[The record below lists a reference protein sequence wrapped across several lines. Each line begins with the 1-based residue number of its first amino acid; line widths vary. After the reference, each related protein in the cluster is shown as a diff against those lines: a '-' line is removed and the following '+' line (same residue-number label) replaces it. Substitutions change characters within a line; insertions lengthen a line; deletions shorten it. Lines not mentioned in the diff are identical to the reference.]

1 MAVELC
7 IEDLEKLVIAIIEEA
22 DHDMAKNLDPETAE
36 EPEFA
41 VDQLERLVKVA
52 DKELQSFNE
61 RETMK

>member
-22 DHDMAKNLDPETAE
+22 DYDMAKNLDPETAE

-41 VDQLERLVKVA
+41 VEQLARFVEVA
-52 DKELQSFNE
+52 DRKLQSFYS
-61 RETMK
+61 KY